1 GVDQRLLGN
10 LRRNPRR
17 GGRHADSARGCARG
31 SRRGRRRQLGRG
43 RYRRLCKH
51 RGLGGRGSGRL
62 GARTTRKPAEQGQP
76 RAQGGQAAHAGNV
89 PGFLIPLTLYQ
100 HTCRTPPETVMSNS
114 IENKSAALR
123 TKLKQLRAAQ
133 NPTDTRRG
141 ALLMRGRL
149 FTWLATSR
157 AELAEAGKPV
167 PKHIAAFWSL
177 EQEPDLRP
185 LLSQLVEEEGITV
198 SLPVVTGD
206 DAPLQFRLWTPDT
219 PMVRGAFGIE

>member
-1 GVDQRLLGN
+1 
-10 LRRNPRR
+10 
-17 GGRHADSARGCARG
+17 
-31 SRRGRRRQLGRG
+31 
-43 RYRRLCKH
+43 
-51 RGLGGRGSGRL
+51 
-62 GARTTRKPAEQGQP
+62 
-76 RAQGGQAAHAGNV
+76 
-89 PGFLIPLTLYQ
+89 
-100 HTCRTPPETVMSNS
+100 MSNS

-219 PMVRGAFGIE
+219 PMVKGAFGIEEPQGPQAPAPDIILVPTLGFTRQGDRVGYGKGHYDRTLAALRDQGHRFVSLGIAWACGDLSGTDYQPAPHDFRLDAILTDKGWPVPAPKLLDRA